1 LAAAQE
7 LPMDLNLLP
16 EEEEY
21 RQKVRAWLAEN
32 LPKVIAERR
41 AGKISGIEWSKKW
54 QRMLYE
60 AGYVALAWPKQY
72 GGQELD
78 PMRQFIVNDEL
89 ARGRAPGVIGAQ
101 AINLLGPTL
110 ITFGTEEQRRRYLPK
125 MLRAEEIWC
134 QGYSEPGAGSDL
146 ASLRTR
152 AEVKGDHFVVNG
164 QKVWTSRSRY
174 ADRMFALVRT
184 DPAAPKH
191 RGISYLLIDM
201 KTPGITVRP
210 LVQMT
215 GDRGFSEV
223 FFDNVQVPRE
233 NLVGQ
238 LNDGWRVAND
248 TLYNERNL
256 GGAVEGNKQVFNRL
270 VELARNIKRGGA
282 ALIKNPVYRQRLIDF
297 QITVEAMRLHGL
309 RQLTD
314 QIHKRPRGAESLVNK
329 LVGSELTYEMTKM
342 ALEMEGDYAPLL
354 KGDERAPDRGYWPTN
369 LMAAMG
375 LMIGGGTSQ
384 IQKNIIAQR
393 GLKMPKGPE

>member
-1 LAAAQE
+1 
-7 LPMDLNLLP
+7 MDLNLLP
-16 EEEEY
+16 EEEQY
-21 RQKVRAWLAEN
+21 RQQVRAWLAEN
-32 LPKVIAERR
+32 LPKVMAERR
-41 AGKISGIEWSKKW
+41 AGKVSGIEWSKKW
-54 QRMLYE
+54 QRRLYE
-60 AGYVALAWPKQY
+60 AGYVALAWPREY
-72 GGQELD
+72 GGQQLD
-78 PMRQFIVNDEL
+78 TMRQFIVNDEL
-89 ARGRAPGVIGAQ
+89 VRARAPGVIGAQ

-110 ITFGTEEQRRRYLPK
+110 ITFGTEEQKRQYLPK
-125 MLRAEEIWC
+125 MLSAEEIWC

-152 AEVKGDHFVVNG
+152 AELQGDHFVVNG

-184 DPAAPKH
+184 DPSAPKH
-191 RGISYLLIDM
+191 RGISYLLVDM
-201 KTPGITVRP
+201 KSPGLTVRP

-256 GGAVEGNKQVFNRL
+256 GGATAGNKQVFNRL
-270 VELARNIKRGGA
+270 VELARNTRRGGA
-282 ALIKNPVYRQRLIDF
+282 PLIKHPVYRQRLVDF
-297 QITVEAMRLHGL
+297 QITAEAMRLHGL

-314 QIHKRPRGAESLVNK
+314 QIHKRQHGVETLVNK

-342 ALEMEGDYAPLL
+342 ALELEGNYAPLL
-354 KGDERAPDRGYWPTN
+354 KGDERAPDRGYWPMT
-369 LMAAMG
+369 LMVAMG

>member
-1 LAAAQE
+1 
-7 LPMDLNLLP
+7 MDLNLLP

-21 RQKVRAWLAEN
+21 RQQVRAWLAQS
-32 LPKVIAERR
+32 LPKVMAERR
-41 AGKISGIEWSKKW
+41 AGKISGIQWSKNW
-54 QRMLYE
+54 QRALYE
-60 AGYVALAWPKQY
+60 AGYVALSWPKQY

-89 ARGRAPGVIGAQ
+89 TRARAPGVIGAQ

-110 ITFGTEEQRRRYLPK
+110 ITFGTEEQKRRYLPP

-152 AEVKGDHFVVNG
+152 AELQGDHFVVNG

-201 KTPGITVRP
+201 KSAGITVRP

-233 NLVGQ
+233 NMVGE

-256 GGAVEGNKQVFNRL
+256 GGAAEGNKQVFNRL
-270 VELARNIKRGGA
+270 VQLARNTKRGGTP
-282 ALIKNPVYRQRLIDF
+282 LIKHPLFRQRIVDY
-297 QITVEAMRLHGL
+297 QITVEAMRLHNL

-314 QIHKRPRGAESLVNK
+314 TIHKRPRGVEGLVNK
-329 LVGSELTYEMTKM
+329 LVGSELTYEMTKT

-354 KGDERAPDRGYWPTN
+354 KGDERAPDRGYWPMN
-369 LMAAMG
+369 LMVGMG

-393 GLKMPKGPE
+393 GLKMPKGPD